1 MNKTDF
7 LTRIANPLRRQVGQP
22 PSARTAIGVPEFWSI
37 REMSPK
43 ARADRFIDAFTT
55 LGGEVKCFNS
65 NEELSTGLENLLQ
78 ELAPEQVGAWG
89 RNAHW
94 AVRVDETLDK
104 WNTVHWDE
112 SSPVEFSRV
121 QVAVTGCMAAIADT
135 GTIVMSGEGP
145 QGRGT
150 HVLPLI
156 HIVVL
161 SQEQICLR
169 LGEVLSTLSDR
180 ASDDKTALP
189 ASVHFVSGPSR
200 SSDIEND
207 QSIGVHGPA
216 RVIVL
221 LRR

>member
-1 MNKTDF
+1 M
-7 LTRIANPLRRQVGQP
+7 V
-22 PSARTAIGVPEFWSI
+22 GVPEFWSM
-37 REMSPK
+37 REMSTE
-43 ARADRFIDAFTT
+43 AQVERFIEAFTA
-55 LGGEVKCFNS
+55 LGGEVNCYAS
-65 NEELSTGLENLLQ
+65 NEELATGLENLLH
-78 ELAPEQVGAWG
+78 ELAPERVGAWG
-89 RNAHW
+89 KDADW
-94 AVRVDETLDK
+94 AVHVDETLDK
-104 WNTVHWDE
+104 WDTVRWDE
-112 SSPVEFSRV
+112 ASPVEFSEI

-135 GTIVMSGEGP
+135 GTIVMNGEGP

-161 SQEQICLR
+161 AKEQIRLR
-169 LGEVLSTLSDR
+169 LGEVLDTLS
-180 ASDDKTALP
+180 AKAYDDKTALP